1 MGEKFKRLTALWDKG
16 GETCTKCSLSYLHCF
31 QCEDAGIF
39 KPTGFTSQREV
50 EFVKNMTYQREKL
63 NGQLGVGA

>member
-1 MGEKFKRLTALWDKG
+1 MAEKFKRLTTLWEKG
-16 GETCTKCSLSYLHCF
+16 GEICTKCSLSYQQCF

-50 EFVKNMTYQREKL
+50 EFVKSMQYQWEKI
-63 NGQLGVGA
+63 NAQLSA